1 MTEKKFDVIDD
12 GFSKWIIDT
21 TLKED
26 RHEGTLY
33 TAYDM
38 CHKLNELYEENEQLR
53 KYNRQLQE
61 RLEKINDGYGHLT
74 HRNGLTANEWL
85 IESQERELQKKNEQ
99 ISDWIE
105 QHSKDV
111 VKIGEQQATIDQ
123 LNLAIDDLLSHTSC
137 NEIKKENEILKKQ
150 LNEMIILFSESG
162 LDYFISDELED
173 CL

>member
-12 GFSKWIIDT
+12 GFSRWIVDT
-21 TLKED
+21 TLTED
-26 RHEGTLY
+26 KHEGTLY
-33 TAYDM
+33 DAYDM

-53 KYNRQLQE
+53 KYNGQLKK
-61 RLEKINDGYGHLT
+61 RLEKINGGYGHLT

-85 IESQERELQKKNEQ
+85 IESQEKELQKKNEQ

-111 VKIGEQQATIDQ
+111 AKIGEKQATIDQ

-137 NEIKKENEILKKQ
+137 DEIKKKNEILKKQ